1 MLRLKAKYLCL
12 VNIIWVM
19 EKDELIK
26 LNEDKMTLIKIQK
39 M

>member
-1 MLRLKAKYLCL
+1 MLRLKAKYLRI
-12 VNIIWVM
+12 VNIICVM